1 MGLQI
6 QYSDQCMR
14 YRCRT
19 MVYSICRTII
29 YRYSAVVYTCN
40 RVVSYSHS
48 AVVSYSYRYIN
59 VVSIGRNYT
68 FVLHAKGL
76 HEVHT

>member
-1 MGLQI
+1 
-6 QYSDQCMR
+6 
-14 YRCRT
+14 

-48 AVVSYSYRYIN
+48 AEVLYSFRYIHVVSMGGNDI
-59 VVSIGRNYT
+59 
-68 FVLHAKGL
+68 FVLHVKKAKHL
-76 HEVHT
+76 ERNNLPQ

>member
-1 MGLQI
+1 
-6 QYSDQCMR
+6 
-14 YRCRT
+14 

-48 AVVSYSYRYIN
+48 AEILYSFRYIHVVSMGVYYIFVQHVKKRNTWKEISYPN
-59 VVSIGRNYT
+59 NE
-68 FVLHAKGL
+68 LKE
-76 HEVHT
+76 EV